1 MADCILKQG
10 DTYLCF
16 NHKYTQVTKKVYF
29 ASEAS
34 LIPLTHLDTLVATLK
49 LKGIVVIQG
58 AELKD
63 LREVDARLAKSL
75 NLS

>member
-1 MADCILKQG
+1 MSDCIFKQG

-16 NHKYTQVTKKVYF
+16 NPKYTQVTKKVYF
-29 ASEAS
+29 ASQAS
-34 LIPLTHLDTLVATLK
+34 LIPLTHLDTLVQVLK

-58 AELKD
+58 AELEA
-63 LREVDARLAKSL
+63 LREVDGRLAKSL